1 MKLANQV
8 QIRFHKYHNF
18 LSLHPFMKHLK
29 ATFVKEFHEK
39 SKRNKKIFPIKTY
52 FGEILPPPPPHLP
65 FHTPFFL
72 SFPISIEFIKST
84 SPKTIFFNVHL
95 QMRISSF
102 DIYYNLYTYAN
113 YDIEMI
119 SCKFV

>member
-1 MKLANQV
+1 
-8 QIRFHKYHNF
+8 
-18 LSLHPFMKHLK
+18 MKHLK
-29 ATFVKEFHEK
+29 ATFVKECHEK
-39 SKRNKKIFPIKTY
+39 SKRNKNIFPIKTY
-52 FGEILPPPPPHLP
+52 FGEILPPLP
-65 FHTPFFL
+65 DTPFFKT
-72 SFPISIEFIKST
+72 FPISIEFIKST

-113 YDIEMI
+113 YDIETI